1 MRSMNSKGAAPTT
14 GPAQY
19 NCTRCK
25 RPLADFRF
33 RPFCSQRCKDL
44 GSADMPAAT
53 DEPPSRSS
61 RDNQPKRAMQRIAE
75 QNPAALA
82 EIIRRWMQEK

>member
-1 MRSMNSKGAAPTT
+1 
-14 GPAQY
+14 
-19 NCTRCK
+19 
-25 RPLADFRF
+25 
-33 RPFCSQRCKDL
+33 
-44 GSADMPAAT
+44 MPVAT

>member
-1 MRSMNSKGAAPTT
+1 
-14 GPAQY
+14 
-19 NCTRCK
+19 
-25 RPLADFRF
+25 
-33 RPFCSQRCKDL
+33 
-44 GSADMPAAT
+44 MPAAT